1 MYKVNDVIV
10 YDNRGVYKICGIG
23 SLEFLSKEKSYY
35 TLQSL
40 EDSKAIIYI
49 PTDKQDKLCQLIS
62 EEQAVYWLSEIPNI
76 PDRYNSN
83 PKERDKEY
91 SRILQSRDCMQWIEM
106 LKGIRGEKKHRKSN
120 GRNLNVQDESNLR
133 KIEKRISVEFSA
145 ALRVSQE
152 EVEERIDKM
161 L

>member
-1 MYKVNDVIV
+1 
-10 YDNRGVYKICGIG
+10 
-23 SLEFLSKEKSYY
+23 
-35 TLQSL
+35 
-40 EDSKAIIYI
+40 
-49 PTDKQDKLCQLIS
+49 
-62 EEQAVYWLSEIPNI
+62 
-76 PDRYNSN
+76 
-83 PKERDKEY
+83 
-91 SRILQSRDCMQWIEM
+91 MQWIEM